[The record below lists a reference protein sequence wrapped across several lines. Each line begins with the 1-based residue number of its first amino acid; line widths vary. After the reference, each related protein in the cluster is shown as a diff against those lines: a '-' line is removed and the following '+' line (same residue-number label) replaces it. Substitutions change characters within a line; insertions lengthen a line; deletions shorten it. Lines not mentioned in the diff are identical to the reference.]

1 MHTVNIRFR
10 AALLILASCCVLSA
24 KATNYYWKSDTGD
37 IEYETTTNWES
48 SPDGL
53 SGMPGEGDAIWVRGG
68 TQTVRLNANHRLVA
82 AVVGTTHQTAIYGKA
97 ADHQMTI
104 DLNGYDFTIDGSSVM
119 AIQYY
124 SRGTCSREHWKY
136 DLPTT
141 TYTIK
146 GPGNFLTP
154 GGAKLIFQTFG
165 KSLGEGG
172 LRITHGAVVHLR
184 LYTAWRNAS
193 RIRIDDN
200 GVWDP
205 CESFNM
211 NQSTDAWDWDRGT
224 GFLLVEDGGLLAA
237 TNYTVSTCCDNW
249 LHVMDGGTAVIKD
262 LRISDA
268 TTGSRVFN
276 GRAVVSNGFLDVR
289 NSINVGG
296 TKADSS
302 TPNLYVCG
310 QYSLVTLPDNKTL
323 TFYETTGAKLE
334 IRVPVDGFSDRL
346 GTPRAP
352 IRVGNVAFNST
363 RSASFENHGSTT
375 LEIWCMD
382 WANEHPGETIDL
394 IRMPT
399 GKSAALE
406 NLASRLAFGDVPQA
420 LVNLGKAPT
429 LSVVDDGTETLLQ
442 LTASS
447 SVAEATPPEFT
458 IRTAPGA
465 ENGQR
470 QLLLDVVT
478 YGYLATKASSI
489 AVEWWNVQTP
499 ETVTNQVLAT
509 NVDTACPATL
519 SYMLEGCREREG
531 YSGRVTI
538 VNDQTTNDVPLSA
551 TVAFNFTDEGHAET
565 FRWVADGGGRWEDLA
580 NWENLVNPAKPV
592 LEPPHSEDTVYF
604 PTNPGVCTVTMN
616 GDYGVLRMA
625 NIFRGTT
632 ADPLHFVMDMCGHTF
647 TFSEPTA
654 QWFAYV
660 QTSGFIPQY
669 DKGQPPSVLEFRN
682 GTVTASRM
690 SGLQIDIAGG
700 VILSNVAMTA
710 NLKAFT
716 TGSRL
721 TMLGK
726 SILTISDTLWVSSS
740 TSAYNSY
747 LRVTEQS
754 SVSNDHNTYMNGV
767 NPHIYVEDGGAFTCQ
782 TMHLG
787 YTDSTNAAVVV
798 DGGTFIVNTSM
809 EVCGG
814 TDASHAAHHSR
825 LSISGERGYAWVD
838 KSLIVRMDSASRV
851 DINMPVNGFRDGEG
865 NFREGLRFNKFE
877 RKNYGDGIAS
887 YGPFAVNVRCRD
899 WVRRHPGETAPI
911 VRMRQTGVADFDEM
925 LTAFTNSVRIVD
937 RARATLSVATEG
949 TDAVVTLTAGP
960 QQGQIMVLR

>member
-1 MHTVNIRFR
+1 MQY
-10 AALLILASCCVLSA
+10 ASL
-24 KATNYYWKSDTGD
+24 
-37 IEYETTTNWES
+37 
-48 SPDGL
+48 
-53 SGMPGEGDAIWVRGG
+53 
-68 TQTVRLNANHRLVA
+68 
-82 AVVGTTHQTAIYGKA
+82 
-97 ADHQMTI
+97 
-104 DLNGYDFTIDGSSVM
+104 
-119 AIQYY
+119 
-124 SRGTCSREHWKY
+124 GTCSREHWKY

-141 TYTIK
+141 THTIK
-146 GPGNFLTP
+146 GPGNVFTP
-154 GGAKLIFQTFG
+154 NGANLFFQNFG
-165 KSLGEGG
+165 ANFGEGG

-184 LYTAWRNAS
+184 LYSAWRNAS

-205 CESFNM
+205 CVGFNM
-211 NQSTDAWDWDRGT
+211 NQSSDGWAWDRGT
-224 GFLLVEDGGLLAA
+224 GFVLVEDGGLLAA
-237 TNYTVSTCCDNW
+237 TNLAVSTCCDNW

-262 LRISDA
+262 LKISDA
-268 TTGSRVFN
+268 SSGSRVFN

-296 TKADSS
+296 TKEDSS

-310 QYSLVTLPDNKTL
+310 QYSLVTLPDSKTL

-352 IRVGNVAFNST
+352 IRVGNIAFNST
-363 RSASFENHGSTT
+363 RSASYENHGSTT

-382 WANEHPGETIDL
+382 WANEHLGETIDL

-406 NLASRLAFGDVPQA
+406 ELASRLTFGDVPQA
-420 LVNLGKAPT
+420 LVDLGKAPT

-470 QLLLDVVT
+470 QLMLDVVT

-499 ETVTNQVLAT
+499 ETVNSQTLAT
-509 NVDTACPATL
+509 DVDTACPATL
-519 SYMLEGCREREG
+519 SYMLEGCLERKG
-531 YSGRVTI
+531 YAGRVTI

-551 TVAFNFTDEGHAET
+551 TVGFSFTDEGHAET

-616 GDYGVLRMA
+616 GDYGARRMA
-625 NIFRGTT
+625 NVFRGTL

-654 QWFAYV
+654 EWFADV
-660 QTSGFIPQY
+660 QTSGFMPQY

-682 GTVTASRM
+682 GTVTGSRLN
-690 SGLQIDIAGG
+690 GLQVNLAGG

-726 SILTISDTLWVSSS
+726 SILTVPTDTLWVDSQATAHS
-740 TSAYNSY
+740 SY
-747 LRVTEQS
+747 LRVAEQS
-754 SVSNDHNTYMNGV
+754 IVSNGTHNTYMNGI
-767 NPHIYVEDGGAFTCQ
+767 NPHIYVEDGGLFTCS
-782 TMHLG
+782 TIHHG
-787 YTDSTNAAVVV
+787 YTGSTNAVILV
-798 DGGTFIVNTSM
+798 DGGTFWATANM

-814 TDASHAAHHSR
+814 TENLHNAHHSR
-825 LSISGERGYAWVD
+825 LSISGERGYAWITQ
-838 KSLIVRMDSASRV
+838 SFIVRMDSASCV
-851 DINMPVNGFRDGEG
+851 DINMPINGFRDEEG
-865 NFREGLRFNKFE
+865 NLREGLRFNKFE

-925 LTAFTNSVRIVD
+925 LTAFTNAVRIVD

-960 QQGQIMVLR
+960 QQGWIMIVH